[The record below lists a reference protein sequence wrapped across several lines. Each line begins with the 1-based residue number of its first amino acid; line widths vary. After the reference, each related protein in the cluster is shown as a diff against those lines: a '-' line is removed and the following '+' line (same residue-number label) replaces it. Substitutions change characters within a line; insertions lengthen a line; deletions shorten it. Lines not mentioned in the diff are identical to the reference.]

1 MIIAANP
8 RRANFM
14 PNGIAFGTSAQDKG
28 NVILLPFAETRT
40 YGTERQRRQEGLNV
54 EDDTWEEIS
63 GLIPQHKLEDV
74 IGQP

>member
-1 MIIAANP
+1 MDKVELRGVAP
-8 RRANFM
+8 RI
-14 PNGIAFGTSAQDKG
+14 PFGTSAQDNG

-40 YGTERQRRQEGLNV
+40 YGTERQRRQEGLYV

>member
-1 MIIAANP
+1 
-8 RRANFM
+8 
-14 PNGIAFGTSAQDKG
+14 
-28 NVILLPFAETRT
+28 VILLPFAETRT
-40 YGTERQRRQEGLNV
+40 YGTERQRRQEGLYV